1 MLHLFPDTLIVYDYQ
16 IVSELHLVF
25 QKLSCHNYQGVSG
38 NDGNNSVVSYHVYV
52 MTNRL

>member
-1 MLHLFPDTLIVYDYQ
+1 MLHLFPDKLIVYDYQ

-38 NDGNNSVVSYHVYV
+38 NGDNNSAVSYHVHF
-52 MTNRL
+52 MTNSL